1 MSRISNISAIEQ
13 VLEMIENYDENEEHD
28 PAGMRFIQGVIL
40 GLGMG
45 DVITMEQSSEL
56 RERMHDIYKF
66 HKEEAK

>member
-1 MSRISNISAIEQ
+1 MSRISNISAIEK
-13 VLEMIENYDENEEHD
+13 VLEMIDGYDRNEEHN

-45 DVITMEQSSEL
+45 DVITMEQETEL
-56 RERMHDIYKF
+56 RERLYDIYKF

>member
-13 VLEMIENYDENEEHD
+13 VLEMIDGYDRNEEHN

-45 DVITMEQSSEL
+45 DVITMEQASEL
-56 RERMHDIYKF
+56 RERMYDIYKF
-66 HKEEAK
+66 HKEENK

>member
-13 VLEMIENYDENEEHD
+13 VLEMIDGYDRNEEHN

-45 DVITMEQSSEL
+45 DIITMEQASEL
-56 RERMHDIYKF
+56 RERLHDVYNF
-66 HKEEAK
+66 HKEGAK